1 MLSKNNDEIFI
12 IWLST
17 SEEST
22 TPSIITN
29 TLQTRKEN
37 FIGHMILFELIS
49 LKFEYQGKK
58 TLTLN
63 FIYKCKVRQQ
73 TEVMHIYC
81 EKLQSIYLIHIHN
94 LQYYIFIHVL
104 YQCSAFDVLKLF
116 TQSVHCCNFNS
127 IFCYVLLTNNL
138 VGSVHYTG
146 FEHCVVVDHCFILL
160 VLSLTIKKFF
170 CFRNI

>member
-58 TLTLN
+58 KDT
-63 FIYKCKVRQQ
+63 Y
-73 TEVMHIYC
+73 TELHI
-81 EKLQSIYLIHIHN
+81 Q
-94 LQYYIFIHVL
+94 V
-104 YQCSAFDVLKLF
+104 
-116 TQSVHCCNFNS
+116 
-127 IFCYVLLTNNL
+127 
-138 VGSVHYTG
+138 
-146 FEHCVVVDHCFILL
+146 
-160 VLSLTIKKFF
+160 
-170 CFRNI
+170 